1 MNRTFAKDH
10 ERKKLPSISS
20 IIITIIII
28 FSVAFR
34 FSHLSFLSIWIQFNV
49 FGCMIYSPACVCV
62 CLYFFI
68 FHIFPMKRLY
78 FIQWPTKN
86 GTLLIELVNVHH
98 RSDTKRLPLTGQW
111 ADVQADECA
120 VCLCVINTLQ

>member
-1 MNRTFAKDH
+1 
-10 ERKKLPSISS
+10 
-20 IIITIIII
+20 
-28 FSVAFR
+28 
-34 FSHLSFLSIWIQFNV
+34 
-49 FGCMIYSPACVCV
+49 MIYSPACVCV